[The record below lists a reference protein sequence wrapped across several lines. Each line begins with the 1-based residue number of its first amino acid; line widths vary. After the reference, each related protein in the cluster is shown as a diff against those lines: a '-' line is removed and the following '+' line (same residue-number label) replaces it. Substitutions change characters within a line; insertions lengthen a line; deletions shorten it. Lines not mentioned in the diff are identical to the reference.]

1 MTNKKNVEE
10 EARKIIEHGKKYG
23 IPAKKKPKKK

>member
-10 EARKIIEHGKKYG
+10 EARKIIES
-23 IPAKKKPKKK
+23 AKKHNIPMKKKSKKK